1 LKQLRGVY
9 LDDLDGRRRLK
20 PWSDMMFLCF
30 VAFAV
35 SGYFLAK
42 LILSQ
47 PSLILAFLTLL
58 NHGMRNCSLQTI
70 LEFPLELLLPFLD
83 AFVNKLNGYHPN
95 YHPFLTTSFSETG

>member
-35 SGYFLAK
+35 LGYFLAK

-47 PSLILAFLTLL
+47 PSLILAFL
-58 NHGMRNCSLQTI
+58 N
-70 LEFPLELLLPFLD
+70 PLEPWNGETVLFKPF
-83 AFVNKLNGYHPN
+83 
-95 YHPFLTTSFSETG
+95 